1 MKNKILQRTI
11 IALLGICA
19 VVFVPL
25 LTQYIV
31 VYFEPEV
38 KCPSIIGDWASGI
51 AMYIIGLFVLTCF
64 ARLIIWIIDGE

>member
-19 VVFVPL
+19 VVFVPFC
-25 LTQYIV
+25 TQHIV

-38 KCPSIIGDWASGI
+38 QSPSIITNWLLGLYVD
-51 AMYIIGLFVLTCF
+51 IITIVVLFCL